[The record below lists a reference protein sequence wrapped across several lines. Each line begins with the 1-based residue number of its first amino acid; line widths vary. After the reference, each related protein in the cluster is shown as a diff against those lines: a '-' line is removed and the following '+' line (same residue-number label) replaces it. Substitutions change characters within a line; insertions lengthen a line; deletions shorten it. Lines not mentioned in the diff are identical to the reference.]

1 MIKKAGIGVLV
12 ALVAFLG
19 YVSTRPSHFKY
30 ERSGVI
36 NAPAAKIFPYI
47 SNLKMGALWSP
58 YEKKDPNA
66 KKTLSGNE
74 GQVGSMLEF
83 DGNQE
88 MGSGKIEVTKV
99 VANQEVEMKLTMT
112 KPFHAENMIQYI
124 LTPEGAGTKFTWAMS
139 GDGGFLGKLIGVFI
153 DCEKMVTTDF
163 VAGINNLKELVES
176 QK

>member
-19 YVSTRPSHFKY
+19 YVSTRPSQFKY

-47 SNLKMGALWSP
+47 SNLKLGALWSP

-66 KKTLSGNE
+66 KKTLSGPE

-88 MGSGKIEVTKV
+88 MGAGKIEVTKV
-99 VANQEVEMKLTMT
+99 TANQEVEMKLTML
-112 KPFHAENMIQYI
+112 KPFHAENMIHYT
-124 LTPEGAGTKFTWAMS
+124 LSPEGTGTKFTWAMS
-139 GDGGFLGKLIGVFI
+139 GDGGFMGKLIGVFI
-153 DCEKMVTTDF
+153 DCEKMVAEDF
-163 VAGINNLKELVES
+163 VKGINNLKELVES